1 MNYAFQM
8 LMNRRSVRSYKPD
21 PVPKNVLERI
31 METVV
36 FAPSARGAQPWHF
49 SVVTDAELLKR
60 ISGVNRDLALAS
72 GDERLKASAEDPDF
86 SNFYH
91 APAVIFISA
100 PEAKHMLAD
109 CANAAV
115 YASLAATALGLGSCY
130 IASFR
135 PAFESDQGSALKSA
149 LELPEG
155 HMPLYAVALGYTSG
169 SEPKPAPR
177 EQGRVS
183 WIG

>member
-8 LMNRRSVRSYKPD
+8 LMNRRSVRSYRPD

-49 SVVTDAELLKR
+49 SVVTNAEILKR
-60 ISGVNRDLALAS
+60 ISGVNRDIALAS
-72 GDERLKASAEDPDF
+72 GDERLKAGAEDPNF
-86 SNFYH
+86 SNFYN

-100 PEAKHMLAD
+100 PEAKHALAD

-115 YASLAATALGLGSCY
+115 YASLAAIALGLGSCY

-135 PAFESDQGSALKSA
+135 PAFESEHGPELKA
-149 LELPEG
+149 VMQIPEG
-155 HMPLYAVALGYTSG
+155 HQPLYAVAVGYTSG
-169 SEPKPAPR
+169 VEPKAAPR
-177 EQGRVS
+177 VQGSVS

>member
-8 LMNRRSVRSYKPD
+8 LMNRRSVRSYRPD

-31 METVV
+31 METTV

-60 ISGVNRDLALAS
+60 ISGVNREIALSS
-72 GDERLKASAEDPDF
+72 GDERLKASAEDPNF
-86 SNFYH
+86 SNFYN

-100 PEAKHMLAD
+100 PEAKHALAD

-135 PAFESDQGSALKSA
+135 PAFDSEHGAELKSA
-149 LELPEG
+149 LLIPEG
-155 HMPLYAVALGYTSG
+155 HNPLYAVAVGYTSG
-169 SEPKPAPR
+169 AEPKAAPR
-177 EQGRVS
+177 VQGLVS

>member
-1 MNYAFQM
+1 MNYAFQI

-21 PVPKNVLERI
+21 PVPQSVLERI
-31 METVV
+31 METVAY
-36 FAPSARGAQPWHF
+36 APSSRGRQPWHF
-49 SVVTDAELLKR
+49 SVVTDTLLLQQ
-60 ISGVNRDLALAS
+60 ISEVNREIALAS
-72 GDERLKASAEDPDF
+72 GDDALKANAEKPGF

-100 PEAKHMLAD
+100 PEAKHSLAD

-115 YASLAATALGLGSCY
+115 YTTLAATALGLGSCY

-135 PAFESDQGSALKSA
+135 PAFESGQGDTLKAALQ
-149 LELPEG
+149 LPEG
-155 HMPLYAVALGYTSG
+155 HMPLYAVALGYTLG
-169 SEPKPAPR
+169 QEPKAAPR
-177 EQGRVS
+177 EPGKVS